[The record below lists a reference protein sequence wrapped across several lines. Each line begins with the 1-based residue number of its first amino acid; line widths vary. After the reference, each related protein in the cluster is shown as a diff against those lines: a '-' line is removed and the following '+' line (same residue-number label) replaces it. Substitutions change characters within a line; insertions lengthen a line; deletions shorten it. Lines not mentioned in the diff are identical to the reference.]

1 MLQIYGLKNGGMY
14 TFVHKLS
21 VGLYTIVHK
30 YIRKYR
36 VNLDFLDEMD
46 EICTVPF
53 FVNVFFDDA

>member
-1 MLQIYGLKNGGMY
+1 MY

-30 YIRKYR
+30 YICKYR

-46 EICTVPF
+46 EICTVSF

>member
-1 MLQIYGLKNGGMY
+1 MY
-14 TFVHKLS
+14 KFVHKLS

-46 EICTVPF
+46 EICTVSF